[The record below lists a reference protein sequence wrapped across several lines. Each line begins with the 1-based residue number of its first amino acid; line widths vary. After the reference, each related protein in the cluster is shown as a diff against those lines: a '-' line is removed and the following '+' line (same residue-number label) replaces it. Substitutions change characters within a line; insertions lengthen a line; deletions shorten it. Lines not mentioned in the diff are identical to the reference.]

1 MKQDENMH
9 RGAIGMAFSTS
20 TLVTLLLKFGG
31 FSGQR
36 LLLVGPP
43 STGTQRK
50 RGAKKKL

>member
-20 TLVTLLLKFGG
+20 TLV
-31 FSGQR
+31 R

-50 RGAKKKL
+50 RGAKKKF